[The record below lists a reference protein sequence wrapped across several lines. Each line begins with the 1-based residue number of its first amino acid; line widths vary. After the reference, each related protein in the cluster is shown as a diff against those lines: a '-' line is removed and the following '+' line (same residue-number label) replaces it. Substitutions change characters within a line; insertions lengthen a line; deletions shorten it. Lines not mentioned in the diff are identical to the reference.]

1 MSRLKPIGYD
11 VFTRKLQR
19 AGYVSVRK
27 TKHTIYFNPI
37 KEITI
42 PVPHKHPRD
51 ISQGLLHKLVKEMG
65 LSAEEFNK
73 L

>member
-1 MSRLKPIGYD
+1 MSRFKPIGYN
-11 VFTRKLQR
+11 TLARKLQR
-19 AGYVSVRK
+19 AGYIPIRK
-27 TKHTIYFNPI
+27 NKHTIYFNPI

-42 PVPHKHPRD
+42 PVPHKHPKD

-65 LSAEEFNK
+65 LMAEEFNK